1 MGGAVVMS
9 DAELEAKDA
18 VAACR
23 EKIIQRIN
31 CIDNVVFLEFVNNM
45 LDAFKRKW
53 GI

>member
-1 MGGAVVMS
+1 MS
-9 DAELEAKDA
+9 NAELEGKDIMTA
-18 VAACR
+18 YR

-31 CIDNVVFLEFVNNM
+31 GIDDVIFLKFINNM